1 MNSTAPR
8 LLTAEALA
16 GVLDL
21 PPASVR
27 RLAREGRLPVYRAGR
42 LLRFDL
48 SEVMAA
54 LKAASGTE
62 QEASVDVQA

>member
-1 MNSTAPR
+1 MIEGKNGTLIS
-8 LLTAEALA
+8 AEAL
-16 GVLDL
+16 GELLSL

-27 RLAREGRLPVYRAGR
+27 RLAREGRLPCYRAGR

-54 LKAASGTE
+54 LKAG
-62 QEASVDVQA
+62 QEGDGVGRVT

>member
-1 MNSTAPR
+1 MNEKLINAEEMGE
-8 LLTAEALA
+8 LLS
-16 GVLDL
+16 L

-27 RLAREGRLPVYRAGR
+27 RLAREGKLVHYRAGR

-54 LKAASGTE
+54 LKAG
-62 QEASVDVQA
+62 QEGDGVGRVT